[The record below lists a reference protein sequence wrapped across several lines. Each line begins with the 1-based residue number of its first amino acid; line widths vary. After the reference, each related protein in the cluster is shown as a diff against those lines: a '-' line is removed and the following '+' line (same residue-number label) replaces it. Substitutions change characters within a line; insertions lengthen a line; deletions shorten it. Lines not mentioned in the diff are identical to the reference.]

1 MSEVGR
7 DTNTIRVRKE
17 RALLLKG
24 KANSDSTLELFFDL
38 HFLMFI
44 IIIIHNG
51 LPQRILPSQ
60 PDPVHLLDGKK
71 EEINTSPC
79 LRLAIVGHIRMD

>member
-1 MSEVGR
+1 MSMAIYLHCCQEKPIL
-7 DTNTIRVRKE
+7 TSCWNC
-17 RALLLKG
+17 
-24 KANSDSTLELFFDL
+24 FFDL
-38 HFLMFI
+38 LSIAFVI
-44 IIIIHNG
+44 IIIQNG

-79 LRLAIVGHIRMD
+79 LRLAILGHIRKD

>member
-1 MSEVGR
+1 MGR

-24 KANSDSTLELFFDL
+24 KANSDSILELFFDL
-38 HFLMFI
+38 HFLTFI
-44 IIIIHNG
+44 IIIIQNG

-79 LRLAIVGHIRMD
+79 LRLAILGHIRKD